1 MPDDPHGSRDGP
13 PPPREPRS
21 GGDAGT
27 GLLGAIE
34 RIGNALPDP
43 ATLFALGAL
52 VVMAVAHWA
61 VSAGWTVEKTV
72 AQGGQLATVPLTA
85 RTLLSAD
92 GAYWALHDL
101 VKNFV
106 EFPPLGVVL
115 VAMLGIGVA
124 ERSGLIGAALKAVML
139 AVPDWLLTPAMIFA
153 GVMSSL
159 GVDAGYVVLPPV
171 AAALYK
177 AVGRSP
183 LVGLA
188 TVFAGVS
195 AGFSANLFVTSLDP
209 VLAKFSTAAAQLRDP
224 AYQVAATANWWF
236 MIASTVLL
244 TLVGWAVTALWVE
257 PRWRDRPAEHGG
269 PVPVDASDLDAQR
282 LAPQERRG
290 LGAAALALAVTLAVF
305 VVATLVPGAPLH
317 AGPGERT
324 RWIPVIVPLLF
335 FAFLVPGVAY
345 GAVVGQLRSDRDV
358 ARMMSETMAGMGPYL
373 VLSFFAAQFIAWF
386 RYTGI
391 GEMLA
396 ITGGEL
402 LVRAALPSA
411 ALMVAFVGVV
421 AVGNLFIGSMS
432 AKYAFFAPVFVPMFM
447 AVGISPELTQVTY
460 RIGDSVSNVITPLN
474 PYMVILLV
482 FMRRY
487 APEGGLG
494 TLVALMLPYTLVF
507 TVAWTVML
515 VAWMGLGWEL
525 GPAGPLGYLP
535 AP

>member
-1 MPDDPHGSRDGP
+1 MADPKHERA
-13 PPPREPRS
+13 
-21 GGDAGT
+21 AGW
-27 GLLGAIE
+27 LGVLE
-34 RIGNALPDP
+34 RLGNRLPDP
-43 ATLFALGAL
+43 ATLFLLGAL
-52 VVMAVAHWA
+52 LVVGVAHWA
-61 VSAGWTVEKTV
+61 ASAGWSVEKTV
-72 AQGGQLATVPLTA
+72 AQDGELVNVALSARSLLTA
-85 RTLLSAD
+85 D
-92 GAYWALHDL
+92 GIFWALRNL

-106 EFPPLGVVL
+106 QFPPLGVVL
-115 VAMLGIGVA
+115 VGMLGIGVA
-124 ERSGLIGAALKAVML
+124 ERSGFIGAALKTVML
-139 AVPDWLLTPAMIFA
+139 AVPSWLLAPTLMFV
-153 GVMSSL
+153 GVLSSM
-159 GVDAGYVVLPPV
+159 GIDAGYVVLPPV

-209 VLAKFSTAAAQLRDP
+209 MLAEFTTSAAQLRDP
-224 AYQVAATANWWF
+224 AYQVAATSNWWF

-244 TLVGWAVTALWVE
+244 TFVGWGVTSLWVE
-257 PRWRDRPAEHGG
+257 PRWSDRPPEEGG
-269 PVPVDASDLDAQR
+269 PTPVDTSDLESQR
-282 LAPQERRG
+282 LTPEQRRG
-290 LGAAALALAVTLAVF
+290 LWAAMIALAVSLAVM
-305 VVATLVPGAPLH
+305 VVATVVPGAPLH
-317 AGPGERT
+317 VAPGEPA

-335 FAFLVPGVAY
+335 FAFLIPGIAYGVA
-345 GAVVGQLRSDRDV
+345 VREVRSDRDV
-358 ARMMSETMAGMGPYL
+358 ARMMGETMAGMGPYL

-386 RYTGI
+386 RYTGL

-396 ITGGEL
+396 IAGGDR
-402 LVRAALPSA
+402 LVEAALPNSG
-411 ALMVAFVGVV
+411 LMVAFVFVV

-460 RIGDSVSNVITPLN
+460 RVGDSVSNVITPLN

-494 TLVALMLPYTLVF
+494 TLVALMLPYALVF
-507 TVAWTVML
+507 TVAWVIML
-515 VAWMGLGWEL
+515 VVWMGLGLEL
-525 GPAGPLGYLP
+525 GPAGPLEYLP